1 MIDPKYIVYHDLIG
15 FKVRVKPKTKKG
27 KFTDSGIIID
37 ETKNLLIVENENK
50 TKKYVKKEYLF
61 RLLFEGGV
69 LEVDGNKII
78 GIPENRLRN
87 LKKKKWMRK

>member
-15 FKVRVKPKTKKG
+15 FKVRVKHKKKKG
-27 KFTDSGIIID
+27 EFIDSGIIID
-37 ETKNLLIVENENK
+37 DTKNLLIVKKDNK

-61 RLLFEGGV
+61 RIIFDGGI
-69 LEVDGNKII
+69 LEADGEKII

-87 LKKKKWMRK
+87 FKKKKWMRK

>member
-15 FKVRVKPKTKKG
+15 FKVKVRHKKKKG

-37 ETKNLLIVENENK
+37 ETKNLLIVEQANK

-61 RLLFEGGV
+61 RLLFDGGI
-69 LEVDGNKII
+69 LEIDGEKII
-78 GIPENRLRN
+78 GIPENRLRTF
-87 LKKKKWMRK
+87 KKKKWMRK

>member
-15 FKVRVKPKTKKG
+15 FKVRVKHKKKNE
-27 KFTDSGIIID
+27 KFIDSGVIID
-37 ETKNLLIVENENK
+37 ETKNLLIVENDNK

-61 RLLFEGGV
+61 RLLFEGGI

-87 LKKKKWMRK
+87 FKKKKWMRK